1 MEDYMNS
8 LKLGWIFPGI
18 VLSVLITVVGVGIYQ
33 LNSDG
38 NPWDRKKPEYNRNF
52 SGSFAM
58 EPKIVKKPAI
68 KIAGYAI
75 KTKTKGGE
83 YVKAL
88 SKFWRDYCADG
99 RQEKL
104 HNELFLKS
112 HEEYGAS
119 FPVNPENGE
128 FEYVIGLEVKEGHDI
143 PISYHVYTI
152 PEALYAVFTMPP
164 ADEAIFTSSIQG
176 AWKYIFNEWLPKSG
190 YEFAANG
197 VNFELYDERNM
208 NNTDKIVDLC
218 IPVVKK

>member
-1 MEDYMNS
+1 MNC
-8 LKLGWIFPGI
+8 LKLGWIFPI
-18 VLSVLITVVGVGIYQ
+18 MILSILITVIGVSIYQ
-33 LNSDG
+33 INTG
-38 NPWDRKKPEYNRNF
+38 ENPWDRKNTEYNVTI
-52 SGSFAM
+52 
-58 EPKIVKKPAI
+58 EPKIVKKDAI
-68 KIAGYAI
+68 MIAGFAF
-75 KTKTKGGE
+75 KTKTKNGE
-83 YVKAL
+83 HIKAVPR
-88 SKFWRDYCADG
+88 FWHNYCTDG

-152 PEALYAVFTMPP
+152 PEALYAVFTTPP
-164 ADEAIFTSSIQG
+164 ADEARFTSSIQS